1 MEKELKDY
9 IKEINIGN
17 IKIKN
22 NVFLAPMA
30 GVTDIP
36 FRKICRKFG
45 PGLTFTEMA
54 STKAMEFSSSKTEK
68 ILQVMED
75 ERPSVVQIFG
85 NDKDI
90 IRNTIEHLNNDD
102 TIDIIDI
109 NMGCPAPK
117 LVKNGDGAGL
127 LLNLEK
133 VEEIIKEATSV
144 SRKPITVKTR
154 KGFNND
160 IITAVEVAKICE
172 KYGVAMITIHGRTR
186 EEYYTGVSDLD
197 IIKKVKESVSIP
209 VIGNGDITDVESAK
223 RMFEYTHCDGIMIAR
238 GAQGNPW
245 IFKSIL
251 EGKDY
256 IPTNSQRLQIILEH
270 IQYALDNEE
279 NKKQA
284 VFKMRKHIA
293 WYLKGLKN
301 STYVKDK
308 INREENI
315 EEVIK
320 ILKEYFNLL
329 EDTSYDN

>member
-1 MEKELKDY
+1 MLKNY
-9 IKEINIGN
+9 IKPIKIGN
-17 IKIKN
+17 IMVEN

-54 STKAMEFSSSKTEK
+54 STKAMEFNSIKTDK
-68 ILQVMED
+68 ILHIMEG

-85 NDKDI
+85 NDKDVI
-90 IRNTIEHLNNDD
+90 KKTIEKLNEDD

-127 LLNLEK
+127 LLNLEN

-144 SRKPITVKTR
+144 SKKPITVKTR
-154 KGFNND
+154 KGFNDD
-160 IITAVEVAKICE
+160 IITAVKVAKICE

-186 EEYYTGVSDLD
+186 EQYYSGVADLE
-197 IIKKVKESVSIP
+197 IIKEVKKAVSIP
-209 VIGNGDITDVESAK
+209 VIGNGDIIDLESAE
-223 RMFEYTHCDGIMIAR
+223 RMFEYTGCDGIMIAR

-251 EGKDY
+251 EGSEY
-256 IPTNSQRLQIILEH
+256 IPSNKERLDTILEH
-270 IQYALDNEE
+270 IDYALENEE

-284 VFKMRKHIA
+284 VLKMRKHIA

-301 STYVKDK
+301 STYIKDQ
-308 INREENI
+308 INREEDI
-315 EEVIK
+315 EKVK
-320 ILKEYFNLL
+320 QLL
-329 EDTSYDN
+329 IEFLS

>member
-1 MEKELKDY
+1 MIKNY
-9 IKEINIGN
+9 IKPMKIGN
-17 IKIKN
+17 IEVAN
-22 NVFLAPMA
+22 NIFLAPMA

-36 FRKICRKFG
+36 FRKICRKFN

-54 STKAMEFSSSKTEK
+54 STKAMEFNSDRTEK

-85 NDKDI
+85 SDKNV
-90 IRNTIEHLNNDD
+90 IRNTIEKLNEDE

-127 LLNLEK
+127 LLNLK
-133 VEEIIKEATSV
+133 NVEEIISEATKV
-144 SRKPITVKTR
+144 SKKPITVKTR

-186 EEYYTGVSDLD
+186 EEYYSGKADLD
-197 IIKKVKESVSIP
+197 IIKAVKEAVSIP
-209 VIGNGDITDVESAK
+209 VIGNGDIVDVASAK
-223 RMFEYTHCDGIMIAR
+223 RMFEYTGCDGIMIAR

-251 EGKDY
+251 EDKDY
-256 IPTNSQRLQIILEH
+256 IPSNRERLDIILEH
-270 IQYALDNEE
+270 IEYALENEE
-279 NKKQA
+279 NKRQA
-284 VFKMRKHIA
+284 VLKMRKHIA
-293 WYLKGLKN
+293 WYLKGIKN
-301 STYVKDK
+301 STTIKDR
-308 INREENI
+308 INREDDI
-315 EEVIK
+315 EVVKK
-320 ILKEYFNLL
+320 ILIEFLG
-329 EDTSYDN
+329 E

>member
-1 MEKELKDY
+1 MLRNY
-9 IKEINIGN
+9 IKKIKIGN
-17 IKIKN
+17 IEVEN

-45 PGLTFTEMA
+45 PGLTYTEMA
-54 STKAMEFSSSKTEK
+54 STKAMEFGSDKTEK
-68 ILQVMED
+68 IIQIMSD
-75 ERPSVVQIFG
+75 ERPSIVQIFG
-85 NDKDI
+85 SDKDTI
-90 IRNTIEHLNNDD
+90 KKTIEKLNQQED
-102 TIDIIDI
+102 IDIIDI

-127 LLNLEK
+127 LLDLKK

-144 SRKPITVKTR
+144 SKKPITVKTR
-154 KGFNND
+154 KGFNDD

-186 EEYYTGVSDLD
+186 EQYYSGVADLD
-197 IIKKVKESVSIP
+197 IIKKVKESVKIP
-209 VIGNGDITDVESAK
+209 VIGNGDITDVKSAK
-223 RMFEYTHCDGIMIAR
+223 KMFEYTGCDGIMIAR

-251 EGKDY
+251 DGQDY
-256 IPTNSQRLQIILEH
+256 VPSYEERLQIILEH
-270 IQYALDNEE
+270 IRYELENEE
-279 NKKQA
+279 NKKNA

-293 WYLKGLKN
+293 WYLKSLPN

-308 INREENI
+308 INREEDI
-315 EEVIK
+315 EKVIQL
-320 ILKEYFNLL
+320 LKEYFKLL
-329 EDTSYDN
+329 EEKRDK

>member
-1 MEKELKDY
+1 MLRNY
-9 IKEINIGN
+9 IKKIKIGN
-17 IKIKN
+17 IEVEN

-30 GVTDIP
+30 GVTDIS

-45 PGLTFTEMA
+45 PGLTYTEMA
-54 STKAMEFSSSKTEK
+54 STKAMEFGSDKTEK
-68 ILQVMED
+68 IIQIMSD
-75 ERPSVVQIFG
+75 ERPSIVQIFG
-85 NDKDI
+85 SDKDT
-90 IRNTIEHLNNDD
+90 IRKTIEKLNQQED
-102 TIDIIDI
+102 IDIIDI

-127 LLNLEK
+127 LLDLKK

-144 SRKPITVKTR
+144 SKKPITVKTR
-154 KGFNND
+154 KGFNDD

-186 EEYYTGVSDLD
+186 EQYYSGVADLD
-197 IIKKVKESVSIP
+197 IIKKVKESVKIP

-223 RMFEYTHCDGIMIAR
+223 KMFEYTGCDGIMIAR

-251 EGKDY
+251 DGKDY
-256 IPTNSQRLQIILEH
+256 VPSYEERLQIILEH
-270 IQYALDNEE
+270 IRYELENEE
-279 NKKQA
+279 NKKNA

-293 WYLKGLKN
+293 WYLKSLPN

-308 INREENI
+308 INREEDI
-315 EEVIK
+315 EKVIQL
-320 ILKEYFNLL
+320 LKEYFKLL
-329 EDTSYDN
+329 EEKRDK

>member
-1 MEKELKDY
+1 MLRNY
-9 IKEINIGN
+9 INKIKIGN
-17 IKIKN
+17 IEVEN

-45 PGLTFTEMA
+45 PGLTYTEMA
-54 STKAMEFSSSKTEK
+54 STKAMEFGSDKTEK
-68 ILQVMED
+68 IIQIMSD
-75 ERPSVVQIFG
+75 ERPSIVQIFG
-85 NDKDI
+85 SDKDT
-90 IRNTIEHLNNDD
+90 IRKTIEKLNQQED
-102 TIDIIDI
+102 IDIIDI

-127 LLNLEK
+127 LLDLKK

-144 SRKPITVKTR
+144 SKKPITVKTR
-154 KGFNND
+154 KGFNDD

-186 EEYYTGVSDLD
+186 EQYYSGVADLD
-197 IIKKVKESVSIP
+197 IIKKVKESVKIP
-209 VIGNGDITDVESAK
+209 VIGNGDITDVKSAK
-223 RMFEYTHCDGIMIAR
+223 KMFEYTGCDGIMIAR

-251 EGKDY
+251 DGQDY
-256 IPTNSQRLQIILEH
+256 VPSYEERLQIILEH
-270 IQYALDNEE
+270 IRYELENEE
-279 NKKQA
+279 NKKNA

-293 WYLKGLKN
+293 WYLKSLPN

-308 INREENI
+308 INREEDI
-315 EEVIK
+315 EKVIQL
-320 ILKEYFNLL
+320 LKEYFKLL
-329 EDTSYDN
+329 EEKRDK

>member
-1 MEKELKDY
+1 MLKNY
-9 IKEINIGN
+9 IKKIKIGN
-17 IKIKN
+17 IEVEN

-45 PGLTFTEMA
+45 PGLTYTEMA
-54 STKAMEFSSSKTEK
+54 STKAMEFGSDKTEK
-68 ILQVMED
+68 IIQIMSD
-75 ERPSVVQIFG
+75 ERPSIVQIFG
-85 NDKDI
+85 SDKDT
-90 IRNTIEHLNNDD
+90 IRKTIEKLNQQED
-102 TIDIIDI
+102 IDIIDI

-127 LLNLEK
+127 LLDLKK

-144 SRKPITVKTR
+144 SKKPITVKTR
-154 KGFNND
+154 KGFNDD

-186 EEYYTGVSDLD
+186 EQYYSGVADLD
-197 IIKKVKESVSIP
+197 IIKKVKESVKIP
-209 VIGNGDITDVESAK
+209 VIGNGDIIDVKSAK
-223 RMFEYTHCDGIMIAR
+223 KMFEYTGCDGIMIAR

-251 EGKDY
+251 DGKDY
-256 IPTNSQRLQIILEH
+256 VPSYEERLQIILEH
-270 IQYALDNEE
+270 IKYELENEE
-279 NKKQA
+279 NKKNA

-293 WYLKGLKN
+293 WYLKSLPN

-308 INREENI
+308 INREEDI
-315 EEVIK
+315 EKVIQL
-320 ILKEYFNLL
+320 LKEYFKLL
-329 EDTSYDN
+329 EEKRDK

>member
-1 MEKELKDY
+1 MLRNY
-9 IKEINIGN
+9 IKKIKIGN
-17 IKIKN
+17 IEVEN

-45 PGLTFTEMA
+45 PGLTYTEMA
-54 STKAMEFSSSKTEK
+54 STKAMEFGSDKTEK
-68 ILQVMED
+68 IIQIMSD
-75 ERPSVVQIFG
+75 ERPSIVQIFG
-85 NDKDI
+85 SDKDT
-90 IRNTIEHLNNDD
+90 IRKTIEKLNQQED
-102 TIDIIDI
+102 IDIIDI

-127 LLNLEK
+127 LLDLKK

-154 KGFNND
+154 KGFNDD

-186 EEYYTGVSDLD
+186 EQYYSGVADLD
-197 IIKKVKESVSIP
+197 IIKKVKESVKIP
-209 VIGNGDITDVESAK
+209 VIGNGDIIDVKSAK
-223 RMFEYTHCDGIMIAR
+223 KMFEYTGCDGIMIAR

-251 EGKDY
+251 DGKDY
-256 IPTNSQRLQIILEH
+256 VPSYEERLQIILEH
-270 IQYALDNEE
+270 IKYELENEE
-279 NKKQA
+279 NKKNA

-293 WYLKGLKN
+293 WYLKSLPN

-308 INREENI
+308 INREEDI
-315 EEVIK
+315 EKVIQL
-320 ILKEYFNLL
+320 LKEYFKLL
-329 EDTSYDN
+329 EEKRDK

>member
-1 MEKELKDY
+1 MLRNY
-9 IKEINIGN
+9 IKKIKIGN
-17 IKIKN
+17 IEVEN
-22 NVFLAPMA
+22 NAFLAPMA

-45 PGLTFTEMA
+45 PGLTYTEMA
-54 STKAMEFSSSKTEK
+54 STKAMEFGSDKTEK
-68 ILQVMED
+68 IIQIMSD
-75 ERPSVVQIFG
+75 ERPSIVQIFG
-85 NDKDI
+85 SDKDT
-90 IRNTIEHLNNDD
+90 IRKTIEKLNQQED
-102 TIDIIDI
+102 IDIIDI

-127 LLNLEK
+127 LLDLKK

-154 KGFNND
+154 KGFNDD

-186 EEYYTGVSDLD
+186 EQYYSGVADLD
-197 IIKKVKESVSIP
+197 IIKKVKESVKIP
-209 VIGNGDITDVESAK
+209 VIGNGDITDVKSAK
-223 RMFEYTHCDGIMIAR
+223 KMFEYTGCDGIMIAR

-251 EGKDY
+251 DGKDY
-256 IPTNSQRLQIILEH
+256 VPSYEERLQIILEH
-270 IQYALDNEE
+270 IKYELENEE
-279 NKKQA
+279 NKKNA

-293 WYLKGLKN
+293 WYLKSLPN

-308 INREENI
+308 INREEDI
-315 EEVIK
+315 EKVIQL
-320 ILKEYFNLL
+320 LKEYFKLL
-329 EDTSYDN
+329 EEKRDK

>member
-1 MEKELKDY
+1 MLRNY
-9 IKEINIGN
+9 IKKIKIGN
-17 IKIKN
+17 IEVEN

-45 PGLTFTEMA
+45 PGLTYTEMA
-54 STKAMEFSSSKTEK
+54 STKAMEFGSDKTEK
-68 ILQVMED
+68 IIQIMSD
-75 ERPSVVQIFG
+75 ERPSIVQIFG
-85 NDKDI
+85 SDKDT
-90 IRNTIEHLNNDD
+90 IRKTIEKLNQQED
-102 TIDIIDI
+102 IDIIDI

-127 LLNLEK
+127 LLDLKK

-144 SRKPITVKTR
+144 SKKPITVKTR
-154 KGFNND
+154 KGFNDD

-186 EEYYTGVSDLD
+186 EQYYSGVADLD
-197 IIKKVKESVSIP
+197 IIKKVKESVKIP

-223 RMFEYTHCDGIMIAR
+223 KMFEYTGCDGIMIAR

-251 EGKDY
+251 DGKDY
-256 IPTNSQRLQIILEH
+256 VPSYEERLQIILEH
-270 IQYALDNEE
+270 IRYELENEE
-279 NKKQA
+279 NKKNA

-293 WYLKGLKN
+293 WYLKSLPN

-308 INREENI
+308 INREEDI
-315 EEVIK
+315 EKVIQL
-320 ILKEYFNLL
+320 LKEYFKLL
-329 EDTSYDN
+329 EEKRDK

>member
-1 MEKELKDY
+1 MLRNY
-9 IKEINIGN
+9 IKKIKIGN
-17 IKIKN
+17 IEVEN

-45 PGLTFTEMA
+45 PGLTYTEMA
-54 STKAMEFSSSKTEK
+54 STKAMEFGSDKTEK
-68 ILQVMED
+68 IIQIMSD
-75 ERPSVVQIFG
+75 ERPSIVQIFG
-85 NDKDI
+85 SDKDT
-90 IRNTIEHLNNDD
+90 IRKTIEKLNQQED
-102 TIDIIDI
+102 IDIIDI

-127 LLNLEK
+127 LLDLKK

-154 KGFNND
+154 KGFNDD

-186 EEYYTGVSDLD
+186 EQYYSGVADLD
-197 IIKKVKESVSIP
+197 IIKKVKESVKIP
-209 VIGNGDITDVESAK
+209 VIGNGDIIDVKSAK
-223 RMFEYTHCDGIMIAR
+223 KMFEYTGCDGIMIAR

-251 EGKDY
+251 DGKDY
-256 IPTNSQRLQIILEH
+256 VPSYEERLQIILEH
-270 IQYALDNEE
+270 IKYELENEE
-279 NKKQA
+279 NKKNA

-293 WYLKGLKN
+293 WYLKSLPN

-308 INREENI
+308 INREEDI
-315 EEVIK
+315 AKVIQL
-320 ILKEYFNLL
+320 LKEYFKLL
-329 EDTSYDN
+329 EEKRDK